1 MSYARVERIEAD
13 DIPVIDIASLKYA
26 DDRQLGGIADE
37 LIRAAEGLGFFYVK
51 GHGVSSNLLDQ
62 TYNLAQSFFLSAD
75 DIKDSVA
82 VTGGHRG
89 WLRIGEARME
99 GSKHFDLK
107 ESFIWGLDVPSDDG
121 DVIAKDRLLA
131 ANRWPDAPTGMR
143 KVFNQFFV
151 EMQHCGEQL
160 LRAFAVSLGIQSD
173 YFVRQI
179 DRPVSR
185 AAAVWYPPQA
195 PDLGDRQ
202 FGVSPHT
209 DYGTL
214 TLVKQ
219 DDVGGLQVKSSSGE
233 WVTAHPIAD
242 TFVVNVGDLLARW
255 TNDRFKS
262 TPHRV
267 INSSGNERIS
277 LAMFVDPNW
286 DMMIQPVARVGE
298 TVHYEAIRCADYVNE
313 RYDNAFGYR
322 KTDAA

>member
-131 ANRWPDAPTGMR
+131 ANRWPDAPTGMC
-143 KVFNQFFV
+143 KVFNQFF
-151 EMQHCGEQL
+151 
-160 LRAFAVSLGIQSD
+160 FAISKSH
-173 YFVRQI
+173 F
-179 DRPVSR
+179 
-185 AAAVWYPPQA
+185 AAK
-195 PDLGDRQ
+195 R
-202 FGVSPHT
+202 
-209 DYGTL
+209 
-214 TLVKQ
+214 
-219 DDVGGLQVKSSSGE
+219 
-233 WVTAHPIAD
+233 
-242 TFVVNVGDLLARW
+242 
-255 TNDRFKS
+255 
-262 TPHRV
+262 
-267 INSSGNERIS
+267 
-277 LAMFVDPNW
+277 
-286 DMMIQPVARVGE
+286 
-298 TVHYEAIRCADYVNE
+298 
-313 RYDNAFGYR
+313 
-322 KTDAA
+322 